1 MNIYYHLNYISKEYE
16 ISNIVLNIMF
26 GQR

>member
-1 MNIYYHLNYISKEYE
+1 MNIYYHLNYISEEYE
-16 ISNIVLNIMF
+16 IFNIVLNIMF